1 MQRRLSIAFQ
11 PRLAATDF
19 RPKKTPTEKWALS
32 VSKKAG
38 IGCAGKI

>member
-1 MQRRLSIAFQ
+1 MAFQ
-11 PRLAATDF
+11 TNLVATDF
-19 RPKKTPTEKWALS
+19 RPKKTPTEKWALN